1 MLQAA
6 AAASS
11 LPPSDSSPLSC
22 KGAVGGGGG
31 GRRKPLQILTGIF
44 SRKGNNTRE
53 MPDSSSE
60 ERDNFFLP
68 DDGDVDMWDSGG
80 EIMDDGGIIPEPR
93 EALHSPYHART
104 IDQDMQNL
112 RLSRQDN
119 PFLQVLASREC
130 LNESDDGSEYEE
142 KNLMSKENLSS
153 HSRPGEPLSLEEVHA
168 RLVRS
173 PPPVMWTRGGHNSEP
188 SFTHLTTTTSSS
200 LGADFVFQFPPAGA
214 EGAAEVLAPP
224 PDQVRHSLV
233 AARAAAGGVGVAF
246 WAHFATRRALWTF
259 SRPSLTSPHNRDDVP
274 PVSRRGVV
282 RLSLI
287 IHI

>member
-1 MLQAA
+1 MVFIMVDSGPTNVAPIDDMLQAA

-119 PFLQVLASREC
+119 PFLQV
-130 LNESDDGSEYEE
+130 
-142 KNLMSKENLSS
+142 SS
-153 HSRPGEPLSLEEVHA
+153 CSVL
-168 RLVRS
+168 
-173 PPPVMWTRGGHNSEP
+173 RGKL
-188 SFTHLTTTTSSS
+188 FRKF
-200 LGADFVFQFPPAGA
+200 DFF
-214 EGAAEVLAPP
+214 
-224 PDQVRHSLV
+224 
-233 AARAAAGGVGVAF
+233 VGVF
-246 WAHFATRRALWTF
+246 
-259 SRPSLTSPHNRDDVP
+259 TSTVYL
-274 PVSRRGVV
+274 VWC
-282 RLSLI
+282 I
-287 IHI
+287 I